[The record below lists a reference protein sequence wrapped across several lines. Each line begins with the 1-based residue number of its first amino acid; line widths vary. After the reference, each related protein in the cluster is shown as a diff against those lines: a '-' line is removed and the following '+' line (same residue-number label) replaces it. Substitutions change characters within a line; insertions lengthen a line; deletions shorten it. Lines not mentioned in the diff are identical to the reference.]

1 MPQHMPAEELPAL
14 VWLGAFE
21 TGNAKVDDEHRELL
35 ADMNDLSSCLTEG
48 REWSRIVA
56 SSKQLRDKCV
66 AHFRNE
72 REVLKESRYGKLAA
86 NEKQH
91 RYIEQ
96 QLDDVIAC
104 VDAVARPSRA
114 EVEAIIYLRSTLIHH
129 FFRYDLAFKSH
140 LLHAHTKTSPPRL
153 RRTHVSDARQ

>member
-1 MPQHMPAEELPAL
+1 MSQHVPVEQLPAL

-21 TGNAKVDDEHRELL
+21 TGNAKVDGEHRELL
-35 ADMNDLSSCLTEG
+35 ADMNNLSSCLTEG
-48 REWSRIVA
+48 REWSRIVGT
-56 SSKQLRDKCV
+56 SKQLCDKCV

-72 REVLKESRYGKLAA
+72 WKVLKESRYRKLAA
-86 NEKQH
+86 HEKQH

-104 VDAVARPSRA
+104 IGAVARPSRA
-114 EVEAIIYLRSTLIHH
+114 EVEAILYLRSMLIHH

-140 LLHAHTKTSPPRL
+140 LLQAHTKTSPSRL
-153 RRTHVSDARQ
+153 RGARAK